1 MREGLSVRGAR
12 ATPWARR
19 IPRVTSRDGVF
30 LVLDGPDG
38 GGKTTQA
45 LRLVERVRGLGRQ
58 VVHLREPG
66 GTVLGE
72 RVRALLLDPEVGEI
86 DATTEVLLFQAARR
100 RLALERIRPAIEAG
114 AVVVCE
120 RWWFSTQAYQGAG
133 GGVDGAVLRVT
144 TRIATEGLEPRRAIL
159 LDVGEDVAAARMS
172 RTLDRVER
180 RGPDYR
186 RRVRAEFRRLF
197 LADPDRF
204 VWIDAGRSEDQVAEA
219 VWHAFRDLVE

>member
-1 MREGLSVRGAR
+1 M
-12 ATPWARR
+12 
-19 IPRVTSRDGVF
+19 TSRQGVF

-38 GGKTTQA
+38 GGKSTQA
-45 LRLVERVRGLGRQ
+45 RRLVDRIRALQRQ

-72 RVRALLLDPEVGEI
+72 RVRAIVLDPEVG
-86 DATTEVLLFQAARR
+86 DLDPTTEVLLFQAARR
-100 RLALERIRPAIEAG
+100 RLALERIRPALASG

-133 GGVDGAVLRVT
+133 GGVDDAVVRVT
-144 TRIATEGLEPRRAIL
+144 TRLATDGLEPRRSIL
-159 LDVGEDVAAARMS
+159 LDVSEETAAARMS
-172 RTLDRVER
+172 RPLDRVER

>member
-1 MREGLSVRGAR
+1 M
-12 ATPWARR
+12 
-19 IPRVTSRDGVF
+19 TSREGVF

-38 GGKTTQA
+38 GGKSTQA
-45 LRLVERVRGLGRQ
+45 RRLIERVRGLGRQ

-72 RVRALLLDPEVGEI
+72 RVRAIVLDPEVG
-86 DATTEVLLFQAARR
+86 DLDPTTEVLLFQAARR
-100 RLALERIRPAIEAG
+100 RLAIERIRPALEAG

-120 RWWFSTQAYQGAG
+120 RWWFSTQAYQGGG
-133 GGVDGAVLRVT
+133 GGVDGAVIRVT
-144 TRIATEGLEPRRAIL
+144 TRLATEALEPRRAIL
-159 LDVGEDVAAARMS
+159 LDVGEEAAAARMD
-172 RTLDRVER
+172 RPLDRVER

-204 VWIDAGRSEDQVAEA
+204 VWIDASTSEDQVAEA

>member
-1 MREGLSVRGAR
+1 M
-12 ATPWARR
+12 TPRQ
-19 IPRVTSRDGVF
+19 GVF

-45 LRLVERVRGLGRQ
+45 RRLVERVRALGRQ

-72 RVRALLLDPEVGEI
+72 RVRAILLDPEVG
-86 DATTEVLLFQAARR
+86 DLDPTTEVLLFQAARR
-100 RLALERIRPAIEAG
+100 RLVLERIRPALEAG

-120 RWWFSTQAYQGAG
+120 RWWFSTQAYQSAG
-133 GGVDGAVLRVT
+133 GGVDGAVVRVT
-144 TRIATEGLEPRRAIL
+144 TRLATEGLEPRRAIL
-159 LDVGEDVAAARMS
+159 LDVSEEAAAARLS
-172 RTLDRVER
+172 RPLDRMEL

-186 RRVRAEFRRLF
+186 RRVRAEYRRLF

-219 VWHAFRDLVE
+219 VWHAFHDLVA